1 VEIEMKKIMFLAIAG
16 IGFFGLD
23 ANAGI
28 FNKKSKTCSNGSC
41 SSSQTSRVRTVVAA
55 PSKAQAPTAPQ
66 KKVEAPSP
74 VKAQESKPGQAPAP
88 VKAPSKKVAAPQ
100 Q

>member
-1 VEIEMKKIMFLAIAG
+1 MKKIMFLAIAG
-16 IGFFGLD
+16 LGFFGLD

-28 FNKKSKTCSNGSC
+28 FNKKSKTCFNGSC
-41 SSSQTSRVRTVVAA
+41 SSSQTSRVRTVVAAPSKA